1 MWVFLYFYFAC
12 WALGDEIDK
21 FINKLRGVVNGKE
34 DD

>member
-1 MWVFLYFYFAC
+1 MFGL

-21 FINKLRGVVNGKE
+21 IINKLRGVVNGKK